1 MRILKALLL
10 FPDLVVELVLDIVAD
25 RIEFR
30 QLFRALALADIAL
43 AQVLERAV
51 LERAVL
57 PRFLRVNIAQWL
69 RIVQLLAAL
78 CDEVCDRMAILV
90 VDAVEILETR
100 IRDLLDVLRD
110 LNAWRKMVVLA
121 DGRELVD
128 GTEDWFRLCR
138 DQALADAERIDAG
151 ALLRQK

>member
-25 RIEFR
+25 RIELR
-30 QLFRALALADIAL
+30 QLFRALALTDIAL
-43 AQVLERAV
+43 AQILECAI

-69 RIVQLLAAL
+69 RIVQLLTAL
-78 CDEVCDRMAILV
+78 CDEVCDRMAVLV
-90 VDAVEILETR
+90 VDAVEVLETG
-100 IRDLLDVLRD
+100 IRDFLDIFRD
-110 LNAWRKMVVLA
+110 LDARREVVVLA

-128 GTEDWFRLCR
+128 GAEDWFRLCR